1 MITDLKKSGIEDL
14 SVKLSGWA
22 NGGIN
27 QKILKKVKLVGRL
40 GSKKD
45 LKNLTSCAAE
55 NQVDLYLDGVATY
68 EYDSNL
74 LNGFLVFRDAATFAN
89 EKRVKLLPFDK
100 IYYGEQNDQNPYYLL
115 KPEIILQNVENLSKA
130 ADTYGGAGISL
141 RDIGYELSADYNQ
154 KQLVTRENMKKEQV
168 ALLNGIKASGQ
179 KIMTN
184 MGNDYTLGV
193 TDFIT
198 NMDLNGSG
206 YTILDAAVPFY
217 QIAIHG
223 YVNYAGEALNLT
235 ADCEE
240 ELLKSAEYGAGL
252 YFSLMDAD
260 ATELQNTKYTQ
271 YFGANYEASKDEL
284 FAIYTRYQKELG
296 SVFHQRI
303 VDHAILDSGITLT
316 VYEDGTKVYVNYN
329 YDNVTMDGIEIP
341 ARDYLVMP

>member
-1 MITDLKKSGIEDL
+1 M
-14 SVKLSGWA
+14 
-22 NGGIN
+22 
-27 QKILKKVKLVGRL
+27 
-40 GSKKD
+40 
-45 LKNLTSCAAE
+45 
-55 NQVDLYLDGVATY
+55 
-68 EYDSNL
+68 
-74 LNGFLVFRDAATFAN
+74 NGFLVFRDAATFAN

-141 RDIGYELSADYNQ
+141 RDIGYELSADYN
-154 KQLVTRENMKKEQV
+154 KNQLVTRENMKKEQV

>member
-1 MITDLKKSGIEDL
+1 M
-14 SVKLSGWA
+14 
-22 NGGIN
+22 
-27 QKILKKVKLVGRL
+27 
-40 GSKKD
+40 
-45 LKNLTSCAAE
+45 
-55 NQVDLYLDGVATY
+55 
-68 EYDSNL
+68 
-74 LNGFLVFRDAATFAN
+74 
-89 EKRVKLLPFDK
+89 
-100 IYYGEQNDQNPYYLL
+100 
-115 KPEIILQNVENLSKA
+115 
-130 ADTYGGAGISL
+130 
-141 RDIGYELSADYNQ
+141 
-154 KQLVTRENMKKEQV
+154 

>member
-1 MITDLKKSGIEDL
+1 
-14 SVKLSGWA
+14 
-22 NGGIN
+22 
-27 QKILKKVKLVGRL
+27 
-40 GSKKD
+40 
-45 LKNLTSCAAE
+45 
-55 NQVDLYLDGVATY
+55 
-68 EYDSNL
+68 
-74 LNGFLVFRDAATFAN
+74 
-89 EKRVKLLPFDK
+89 
-100 IYYGEQNDQNPYYLL
+100 
-115 KPEIILQNVENLSKA
+115 
-130 ADTYGGAGISL
+130 
-141 RDIGYELSADYNQ
+141 
-154 KQLVTRENMKKEQV
+154 MKKEQV

-284 FAIYTRYQKELG
+284 FAIYILKDRVIILSDDDSIDKNII
-296 SVFHQRI
+296 RI
-303 VDHAILDSGITLT
+303 SGHAIAKDYSLERFIYDFFMSFIEDELLFLQKIEHKIT
-316 VYEDGTKVYVNYN
+316 
-329 YDNVTMDGIEIP
+329 GIEEQVMKEQSDKFNIGLLKLKKII
-341 ARDYLVMP
+341 ARFYHYYTQLAEAGDELAGNEEEFFTEETVELFKMYSEKMTRLAQETQILREYAMQVQDVYQSEIEIHQNDVMKMLTIVTTIFLPLTLIAGWYGMNFSYMPELKLKYAYPTVIGISVLIVVGSLVVFKRKKYW